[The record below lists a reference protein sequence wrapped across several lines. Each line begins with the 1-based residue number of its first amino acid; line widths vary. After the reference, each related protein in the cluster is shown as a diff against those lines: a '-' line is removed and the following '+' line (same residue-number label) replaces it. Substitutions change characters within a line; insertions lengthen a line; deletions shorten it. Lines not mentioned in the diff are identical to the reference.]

1 MTAACGSC
9 TWFEGRPAEIER
21 GSALLRAL
29 SSAHGSSRADDGYCV
44 HHDRY
49 VRAAAFCGAFTN
61 AETAAAMRQS

>member
-21 GSALLRAL
+21 GSGLLRAL
-29 SSAHGSSRADDGYCV
+29 SS
-44 HHDRY
+44 DRY